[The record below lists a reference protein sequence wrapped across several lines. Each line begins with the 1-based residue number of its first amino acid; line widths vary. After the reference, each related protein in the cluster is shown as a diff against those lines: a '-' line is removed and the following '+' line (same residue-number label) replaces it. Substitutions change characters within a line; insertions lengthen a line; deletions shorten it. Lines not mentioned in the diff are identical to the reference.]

1 LGKRGTTKKRRR
13 QKRNEQRVREGKI
26 SNNELWFF
34 LFIILVIMG
43 VYDYYFEYGIIAE
56 LVGRSVAWLLEWI
69 F

>member
-1 LGKRGTTKKRRR
+1 MGKRGTTKKRRR
-13 QKRNEQRVREGKI
+13 QKRNEQRVREGEI

-34 LFIILVIMG
+34 LFIFLVIMG

-56 LVGRSVAWLLEWI
+56 LVGRSVVWLLEWI

>member
-1 LGKRGTTKKRRR
+1 M
-13 QKRNEQRVREGKI
+13 REGKI

-43 VYDYYFEYGIIAE
+43 LYDYYFEYGIIAE
-56 LVGRSVAWLLEWI
+56 LVVWLLEWI

>member
-1 LGKRGTTKKRRR
+1 MGKRGTTKKRRR

-56 LVGRSVAWLLEWI
+56 LVVWLLEWI

>member
-1 LGKRGTTKKRRR
+1 MGKRGATKKRRR

-34 LFIILVIMG
+34 LFIFLVIMG

-56 LVGRSVAWLLEWI
+56 LVGRSVVWLLEWI

>member
-34 LFIILVIMG
+34 LFIFLVIMG

-56 LVGRSVAWLLEWI
+56 LVGRSVVWLLEWI

>member
-56 LVGRSVAWLLEWI
+56 LVVWLLEWI

>member
-1 LGKRGTTKKRRR
+1 MGKRGTTKKRRR

-34 LFIILVIMG
+34 LFIFLVIMG

-56 LVGRSVAWLLEWI
+56 LVGRSVIWLLEWI

>member
-13 QKRNEQRVREGKI
+13 QKRNEQRVREEKI

-34 LFIILVIMG
+34 LFIFLVIMG

-56 LVGRSVAWLLEWI
+56 LVGRLVVWFLEWI

>member
-34 LFIILVIMG
+34 LFIFLVIMG

-56 LVGRSVAWLLEWI
+56 LVGRSVIWLLEWI

>member
-1 LGKRGTTKKRRR
+1 MGKRGTTKKRRR

-34 LFIILVIMG
+34 LFIFLVIMG

-56 LVGRSVAWLLEWI
+56 LVGRSVVWLLEWI
-69 F
+69 Y

>member
-1 LGKRGTTKKRRR
+1 MGKRGTTKKRRR
-13 QKRNEQRVREGKI
+13 QKRNEQRVREGEI

-34 LFIILVIMG
+34 LFIFLVIMG

-56 LVGRSVAWLLEWI
+56 LVGRSVIWLLEWI

>member
-1 LGKRGTTKKRRR
+1 MGKRGTTKKRRR

-34 LFIILVIMG
+34 LFIFLVIMG

-56 LVGRSVAWLLEWI
+56 LVGRSVVWLLEWI